1 VNHPVDPVAG
11 DQSAGDRPVRDLHHL
26 AAAYA
31 LDALEPD
38 ERAAF
43 EAHYPTCAVCDVD
56 VLAFREMLGR
66 VAEST
71 PVAPPADLR
80 ARVLAEIAT
89 TRQLSPRVP
98 GVSTDEVDEL
108 SARRDRTRPGR
119 WTTGLLAVAA
129 ALLLVIAAGVLVVG
143 RSSDGFDEQL
153 AAVVTEPDGRLVA
166 LAGEGP
172 GSVRVAWSD
181 TSGRAFLVADG
192 LPTAPAGSA
201 YELWLIDAGG
211 PVPMRVLDPATDGTL
226 RVEVDLTGTPVA
238 WGVTLEPVVGSDAP
252 TGEILY
258 VAEV

>member
-1 VNHPVDPVAG
+1 
-11 DQSAGDRPVRDLHHL
+11 
-26 AAAYA
+26 
-31 LDALEPD
+31 
-38 ERAAF
+38 
-43 EAHYPTCAVCDVD
+43 
-56 VLAFREMLGR
+56 
-66 VAEST
+66 
-71 PVAPPADLR
+71 
-80 ARVLAEIAT
+80 VLAEIAT

-98 GVSTDEVDEL
+98 GPSIAETAEVDEV

-119 WTTGLLAVAA
+119 WTTRLLAAAA
-129 ALLLVIAAGVLVVG
+129 ALLLVIAAGALVVG
-143 RSSDGFDEQL
+143 RGGDGFEEQL

-201 YELWLIDAGG
+201 YELWLIDAAG

-238 WGVTLEPVVGSDAP
+238 WGVTLEPVAGSEAP
-252 TGEILY
+252 TGDILY
-258 VAEV
+258 AAEV